1 MELLMSW
8 KKIGMVFSIY
18 VINVGN
24 GGNDIKMCDKG
35 MFPRHNLL
43 QTFMNAL
50 TQKPTI

>member
-18 VINVGN
+18 ILNVGN
-24 GGNDIKMCDKG
+24 GGNGIKMCAKG
-35 MFPRHNLL
+35 MFPGHNLL
-43 QTFMNAL
+43 QRFMNAL